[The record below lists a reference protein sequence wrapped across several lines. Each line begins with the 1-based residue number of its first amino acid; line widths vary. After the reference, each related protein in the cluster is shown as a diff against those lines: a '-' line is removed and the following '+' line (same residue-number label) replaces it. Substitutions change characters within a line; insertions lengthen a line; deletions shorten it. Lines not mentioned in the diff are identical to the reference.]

1 MMIAHKRAYVLFMFA
16 EIVRG
21 ECNSKRKNKVFTDL
35 ILPNRILSYA
45 KIVRGECTD
54 KTEKTQFFLYGFAEP
69 NPILCRYNP
78 ILCKDKDKILFQ
90 YNKKV
95 KNSTLPLIRSRL
107 PLCIPI
113 CDKKFAISVV
123 FCITFASNLQ

>member
-1 MMIAHKRAYVLFMFA
+1 MMIAQGRAHVLFMFA
-16 EIVRG
+16 KTG
-21 ECNSKRKNKVFTDL
+21 S
-35 ILPNRILSYA
+35 
-45 KIVRGECTD
+45 GECTD
-54 KTEKTQFFLYGFAEP
+54 KTEKTLFFLFGFAEP
-69 NPILCRYNP
+69 NP

-113 CDKKFAISVV
+113 YDKIFAISVV

>member
-1 MMIAHKRAYVLFMFA
+1 MMIAYERAHVLFMFA
-16 EIVRG
+16 ETG
-21 ECNSKRKNKVFTDL
+21 S
-35 ILPNRILSYA
+35 
-45 KIVRGECTD
+45 GECTD
-54 KTEKTQFFLYGFAEP
+54 KTEKTQFFLFGFAEP
-69 NPILCRYNP
+69 NP

-107 PLCIPI
+107 PRCIPI
-113 CDKKFAISVV
+113 YDKIFVISVV

>member
-16 EIVRG
+16 E
-21 ECNSKRKNKVFTDL
+21 
-35 ILPNRILSYA
+35 P
-45 KIVRGECTD
+45 
-54 KTEKTQFFLYGFAEP
+54 
-69 NPILCRYNP
+69 NP
-78 ILCKDKDKILFQ
+78 ILCKDKDKILFP

-113 CDKKFAISVV
+113 CDKIFVISVV

>member
-16 EIVRG
+16 EP
-21 ECNSKRKNKVFTDL
+21 NS
-35 ILPNRILSYA
+35 
-45 KIVRGECTD
+45 
-54 KTEKTQFFLYGFAEP
+54 
-69 NPILCRYNP
+69 ILCRYNP
-78 ILCKDKDKILFQ
+78 ILCKDKDKILFP

-113 CDKKFAISVV
+113 CDKIFVISVV

>member
-1 MMIAHKRAYVLFMFA
+1 MMIAHERAHVLFMFA
-16 EIVRG
+16 ETG
-21 ECNSKRKNKVFTDL
+21 S
-35 ILPNRILSYA
+35 
-45 KIVRGECTD
+45 GECTD
-54 KTEKTQFFLYGFAEP
+54 KTEKTQFFLFGFAEP
-69 NPILCRYNP
+69 NPILCRDNP

-113 CDKKFAISVV
+113 CDKKFVISVV